1 MLKPRNKMQ
10 TNMGETMIFKLAHTL
25 TSNKFVVKV
34 TTRMLVTSHRDPLMY
49 REILEMRLIWLTAIV
64 SVSSLCKN

>member
-1 MLKPRNKMQ
+1 MQ